1 MFEQF
6 GEALYKSFSYVL
18 DELEPRRLYKLIH
31 VDASAREKW
40 SKVEFKVEVSED
52 ESFFNCE
59 CGTFEHSGM
68 VCCHA
73 LQVMI
78 HSRLPQIPQKHILK
92 RWTRDARDVLPE
104 HLARYQKDKGP
115 PSSDTFRHHAM
126 YIKALECVQLGD
138 RNVKCYEV
146 FMSLMK
152 DVYATLL
159 PLGLEA
165 DGMGLAEREQQA
177 NSVAPY
183 LHDENRKIVASRQ
196 TTDGA
201 SSCSGVAV
209 PNKKRTAGRPTTS
222 RDKPPYEQHLKR
234 SRFCSIC
241 RVQGHKSTT
250 CPDRGD
256 LPKEPRKL
264 PKCSKCGVMGHRR
277 NVCGKDTWPFEP
289 NFL

>member
-1 MFEQF
+1 
-6 GEALYKSFSYVL
+6 
-18 DELEPRRLYKLIH
+18 
-31 VDASAREKW
+31 
-40 SKVEFKVEVSED
+40 
-52 ESFFNCE
+52 
-59 CGTFEHSGM
+59 
-68 VCCHA
+68 
-73 LQVMI
+73 MI
-78 HSRLPQIPQKHILK
+78 HFHLPKIPQKHILK

-126 YIKALECVQLGD
+126 YIKVLECVQLGD
-138 RNVKCYEV
+138 HNVKCYEV

-159 PLGLEA
+159 LLGLET
-165 DGMGLAEREQQA
+165 DGMGLTEHEQQA
-177 NSVAPY
+177 NNAAPY
-183 LHDENRKIVASRQ
+183 LHDENRKIIASRQ
-196 TTDGA
+196 NTDGA

-264 PKCSKCGVMGHRR
+264 PKCLKCGVMGHRR
-277 NVCGKDTWPFEP
+277 NVCGKDTGPFEP